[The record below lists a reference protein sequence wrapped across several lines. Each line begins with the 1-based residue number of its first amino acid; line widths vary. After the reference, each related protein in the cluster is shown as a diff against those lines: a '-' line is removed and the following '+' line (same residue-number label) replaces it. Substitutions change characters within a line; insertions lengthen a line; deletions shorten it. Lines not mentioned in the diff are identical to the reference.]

1 MSGSLGCSP
10 PPAIVSGMAAPRL
23 QFRLRTIL
31 GLMLSLAIL
40 GGWLVDRGRLIREVE
55 KWKRAKAAA
64 EVRGVKQQ
72 EKLVLKVLEAE
83 ARARKNH

>member
-1 MSGSLGCSP
+1 
-10 PPAIVSGMAAPRL
+10 MAAPRL

>member
-1 MSGSLGCSP
+1 
-10 PPAIVSGMAAPRL
+10 
-23 QFRLRTIL
+23 
-31 GLMLSLAIL
+31 MLSLAIL